1 MRSYITIIIVFML
14 LVNCNQDQKQD
25 KNMSVLES
33 KIWSKEQIKK
43 WYKEQPFLVG
53 GNYVPISSIN
63 QLEMWQEETFDP
75 ERIDFELKKASEVG
89 MNTMRVFLHDLLWKY
104 DKTGFFKRIDKFLEI
119 SDNNNIKI
127 MFVLFDGVWNP
138 YPKIG
143 KQPEPKPGVHNSG
156 WIQSPGREILE
167 DPKKQDD
174 LKGYVQDVVLRY
186 KDDPRV
192 IIWDLFNEPDQ
203 AKVGNFWKKGSKEPE
218 MSEEKKKATALE
230 LLKKTFNWVR
240 KISPT
245 QPLTVGV
252 WGESTWLENPDSIQ
266 NFSLNNSDIISFHS
280 YSGLEKTSKILEGL
294 KKYNRP
300 LLCTE
305 YLARG
310 HNSTFQ
316 DILPLFHKNNV
327 GAYHWGLFNGK
338 SQTIY
343 PWKSWNKS
351 FSEEPKQWHHDV
363 FRKDGTPYDINEVHL
378 IKKITFSNS
387 KANQQ

>member
-1 MRSYITIIIVFML
+1 
-14 LVNCNQDQKQD
+14 
-25 KNMSVLES
+25 
-33 KIWSKEQIKK
+33 
-43 WYKEQPFLVG
+43 
-53 GNYVPISSIN
+53 
-63 QLEMWQEETFDP
+63 
-75 ERIDFELKKASEVG
+75 
-89 MNTMRVFLHDLLWKY
+89 
-104 DKTGFFKRIDKFLEI
+104 
-119 SDNNNIKI
+119 
-127 MFVLFDGVWNP
+127 
-138 YPKIG
+138 
-143 KQPEPKPGVHNSG
+143 
-156 WIQSPGREILE
+156 
-167 DPKKQDD
+167 
-174 LKGYVQDVVLRY
+174 
-186 KDDPRV
+186 
-192 IIWDLFNEPDQ
+192 
-203 AKVGNFWKKGSKEPE
+203 
-218 MSEEKKKATALE
+218 

-343 PWKSWNKS
+343 PWKSWNKN
-351 FSEEPKQWHHDV
+351 FSEEPKHWHHDV